1 MRKILIVVDPEE
13 SRHSAL
19 SRIKEIPV
27 GSIEFK
33 VEYYLQSPHSAEE
46 ACDYRDKVKEK
57 KAWLETLVQP
67 LRDEGYDIE
76 TEIQLFYRLYE
87 TIIQSALRYGADF
100 VFKPLR
106 QHGVIKRALFTST
119 DWNLIRFCP
128 CPLLLVNHANP
139 IKGNA
144 VVAAVD
150 LASQDYAHH
159 QLNKVVLEQS
169 GILANVLS
177 ADVHIVHAYNIG
189 TVPSGNAVSD
199 PLAYQITKGRRD
211 EQFTRAY
218 QLAETQDIP
227 RENVHLGEGAADL
240 VVNRYASQ
248 IEAGVIVMGTVARS
262 GTSGLF
268 IGNTAESVMEKT
280 RSDVFVVKL
289 AEFESPV
296 KAA

>member
-1 MRKILIVVDPEE
+1 MPKILIVVDPEE
-13 SRHSAL
+13 TRHSAL
-19 SRIKEIPV
+19 KRIEEIPV
-27 GSIEFK
+27 GSIDFK
-33 VEYYLQSPHSAEE
+33 VDYYLQSPQSAED
-46 ACDYRDKVKEK
+46 ACDYQDKIKEK
-57 KAWLETLVQP
+57 KEWLESLVQP
-67 LRDEGYDIE
+67 LRDKGYVID
-76 TEIQLFYRLYE
+76 TEIQIFYRLYE
-87 TIIQSALRYGADF
+87 TIIQSALKYGADF

-106 QHGVIKRALFTST
+106 QHGAIKRALFTST

-139 IKGNA
+139 INGNP

-150 LASQDYAHH
+150 LASQDHAHQ

-211 EQFTRAY
+211 EQFATAY
-218 QLAETQDIP
+218 KLAETQDIP
-227 RENVHLGEGAADL
+227 RKNVHLGEGAADL

-248 IEAGVIVMGTVARS
+248 IEAGVIVIGTVARS

-289 AEFESPV
+289 EDFESPV